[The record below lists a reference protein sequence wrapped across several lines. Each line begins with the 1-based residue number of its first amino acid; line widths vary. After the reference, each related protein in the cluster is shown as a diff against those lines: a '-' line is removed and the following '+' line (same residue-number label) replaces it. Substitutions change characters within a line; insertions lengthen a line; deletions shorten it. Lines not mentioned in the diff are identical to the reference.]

1 MNTKAVN
8 IASIDIIVDLMYKYS
23 INMYILALLNIILI
37 DYYFGLNK
45 LKKHDFE

>member
-23 INMYILALLNIILI
+23 INMYFSA
-37 DYYFGLNK
+37 F
-45 LKKHDFE
+45 KHHFD